1 MPKRDGHSPAYM
13 KSQWLFFDLDGTLAD
28 SLPGLRASIIEAL
41 GSGGR
46 TLRVDDLRP
55 YIGPG
60 IRAVLK
66 NLEADLTEAELD
78 GMERCFRASYDEHEV
93 MSTTLFRGVKST
105 LESLRTGGAELFV
118 VTNKPKYATA
128 NLMVQ
133 HEMTGLFREMLSRNS
148 REPPY
153 GSKGEMLQ
161 ELVARHRVDVRH
173 AVMVGDT
180 AEDFL
185 AAQVSGM
192 PFAFVEY
199 GYGELSGDAA
209 CKRLTRFAELTAICG

>member
-1 MPKRDGHSPAYM
+1 M

-28 SLPGLRASIIEAL
+28 SLPGLRTSIIEAL

-60 IRAVLK
+60 IRAILK
-66 NLEADLTEAELD
+66 NLEADLTETELD
-78 GMERCFRASYDEHEV
+78 GMERCFRASYDKPEV
-93 MSTTLFRGVKST
+93 MSTSLFRGVKST

-128 NLMVQ
+128 NLLMQ
-133 HEMTGLFREMLSRNS
+133 HEMTGLFREVLSRNS

-153 GSKGEMLQ
+153 ASKGEMLQ
-161 ELVARHRVDVRH
+161 ELVARYRVDVRH

-180 AEDFL
+180 AEDL
-185 AAQVSGM
+185 QAAQASGM

-199 GYGELSGDAA
+199 GYGELSGDAD
-209 CKRLTRFAELTAICG
+209 CRRLTRFAELATICG